1 MKSLIRICKPG
12 SPFTGTWL
20 RGTGLPMIGVKKV
33 RTKALVATLALLA
46 FTDAVLAQHYLEPSD
61 VGRATFYS
69 HSFKSKQHTRH
80 AREKQRALDAAH
92 KAALSK
98 IPDQPQ
104 PTDPWAKVRP

>member
-1 MKSLIRICKPG
+1 M
-12 SPFTGTWL
+12 
-20 RGTGLPMIGVKKV
+20 
-33 RTKALVATLALLA
+33 KALVAALALVA
-46 FTDAVLAQHYLEPSD
+46 FTNVVLAQHFVEPTD
-61 VGRATFYS
+61 ITRATIYP

-104 PTDPWAKVRP
+104 PADPWAKVRP

>member
-1 MKSLIRICKPG
+1 LQVEEVFLPPVYRHLASWYRLANDWRQKS
-12 SPFTGTWL
+12 SS
-20 RGTGLPMIGVKKV
+20 
-33 RTKALVATLALLA
+33 KALVASLVLLA
-46 FTDAVLAQHYLEPSD
+46 FTDVVLAQYYVEPSNIA
-61 VGRATFYS
+61 RASIYPR
-69 HSFKSKQHTRH
+69 SFESKHHTKH